1 MKIKV
6 GMMPG
11 KLVEVEVQEGLSA
24 YEIFEKANVE
34 ISNHEV
40 RLDGEKITLDT
51 KVNNGG
57 LLVAMKMI
65 KGNAKTIKV
74 GLMPGKLE
82 VVEVEEGMTAIEI
95 FNKANIEISNHE
107 IRLDGERISL
117 DSKIDNGG
125 LLVAMKMIKGNSDV
139 YVSDC
144 TEEEIEMLLE
154 VALPKV
160 ISVDCV
166 NNLNCNLT
174 EINISGVEGES
185 IIIEDSMFNSVY
197 TLKSEEQIL
206 QTPQVEDIKEVVEEV
221 KNNDS
226 AIEILQKELEDLKID
241 YDFYVK
247 RMGELHGK
255 ISFVEELIKKLS

>member
-1 MKIKV
+1 M
-6 GMMPG
+6 
-11 KLVEVEVQEGLSA
+11 
-24 YEIFEKANVE
+24 
-34 ISNHEV
+34 
-40 RLDGEKITLDT
+40 
-51 KVNNGG
+51 
-57 LLVAMKMI
+57 
-65 KGNAKTIKV
+65 KTIKV
-74 GLMPGKLE
+74 GLMPGKLQQIE
-82 VVEVEEGMTAIEI
+82 VNENTTAREVFEKAGIELT
-95 FNKANIEISNHE
+95 NHE
-107 IRLDGERISL
+107 IRLDGE
-117 DSKIDNGG
+117 KIDLDTNIYNGSLCVG
-125 LLVAMKMIKGNSDV
+125 LKMIKGNSDV

-206 QTPQVEDIKEVVEEV
+206 QTPQVEDIKEIVKEV

-226 AIEILQKELEDLKID
+226 AIEILQKELEDLKVD